1 MPPIAQRLREPA
13 AFVLLAFG
21 ALSTLFNTITFLFGP
36 GENTNGLGGAPSFSD
51 RAAAEVG
58 NLLSVVVVAALVGAV
73 ALAHLPSHLKQV
85 KVVSLVSL
93 ITLGVADLFGVVAL
107 FSAFGANG
115 STGWDK
121 TSTFFISLGEL
132 AVAGVGTWLVLSWF
146 QQHQPAKPAA
156 GFQQP
161 QQQWGPG
168 PGPQQQWQQQQQPPQ
183 QQAPQGQPWGPPP
196 PAAGTAAARS
206 AAAAAASSRSR
217 SRSRSG
223 GQPQPQPD
231 ADSMMTQAIPT
242 VPPAPQG
249 QQQAASAGRRAADRQ
264 LDRGVTSGVTARP

>member
-36 GENTNGLGGAPSFSD
+36 GENNVGLGGGPSFSD

-58 NLLSVVVVAALVGAV
+58 NLLSVVVVAALVGSV
-73 ALAHLPSHLKQV
+73 VLAHLPSHLKQV
-85 KVVSLVSL
+85 KVLTLVSL

-107 FSAFGANG
+107 FSAFGANAA
-115 STGWDK
+115 TGWDK

-132 AVAGVGTWLVLSWF
+132 AVAGVGSWLVLGYF

-168 PGPQQQWQQQQQPPQ
+168 PQQQPQQQWQQPPQ
-183 QQAPQGQPWGPPP
+183 PQAPQGQPWGPPP
-196 PAAGTAAARS
+196 PQQQAPQQPVPQQQPPQPQW
-206 AAAAAASSRSR
+206 
-217 SRSRSG
+217 
-223 GQPQPQPD
+223 GQPQPQHD

-249 QQQAASAGRRAADRQ
+249 QQQPPQQDGG
-264 LDRGVTSGVTARP
+264 LPIGNWTSE

>member
-36 GENTNGLGGAPSFSD
+36 GENNNGLGGGPSFSD

-58 NLLSVVVVAALVGAV
+58 NLLSVVVVAALVGSV
-73 ALAHLPSHLKQV
+73 VLAHLPSHLKQV
-85 KVVSLVSL
+85 KVISLVSL

-107 FSAFGANG
+107 FSAFGANAA
-115 STGWDK
+115 TGWDK

-132 AVAGVGTWLVLSWF
+132 GVAGIGTWLVLSYF
-146 QQHQPAKPAA
+146 QQHQPAKPAPPA
-156 GFQQP
+156 QPVGGFQQP

-168 PGPQQQWQQQQQPPQ
+168 PQQQPQQQWQPQPP

-196 PAAGTAAARS
+196 PQQQAPQQPVPQQQPPQPQW
-206 AAAAAASSRSR
+206 
-217 SRSRSG
+217 
-223 GQPQPQPD
+223 GQPQPQHD

-249 QQQAASAGRRAADRQ
+249 QQQPPQQDGG
-264 LDRGVTSGVTARP
+264 LPIGNWTAE

>member
-36 GENTNGLGGAPSFSD
+36 GENTNGLGGGPSFSD

-85 KVVSLVSL
+85 KVVSLVAL
-93 ITLGVADLFGVVAL
+93 ITLGIADLFGVVAL

-168 PGPQQQWQQQQQPPQ
+168 PGPQQQPQQQWQQQPPQ

-196 PAAGTAAARS
+196 QQQAPQQPVPPQQQPQPQW
-206 AAAAAASSRSR
+206 
-217 SRSRSG
+217 

-249 QQQAASAGRRAADRQ
+249 QQQPPQQDGG
-264 LDRGVTSGVTARP
+264 LPIGNWTAE